1 MQLKRGQLVK
11 NTGTKTLRLAIVTRI
26 WQSKPTFSPQV
37 EVLWMYYPARPE
49 MVGTTT
55 QIDSRRFGTERVWT
69 LHSSGYVI
77 VQDET
82 GQPAAPLR

>member
-1 MQLKRGQLVK
+1 MELKRGQLVK
-11 NTGTKTLRLAIVTRI
+11 NTGAKTFRLAIVSRI

-37 EVLWMYYPARPE
+37 EVVWVYYPLRPD

-55 QIDSRRFGTERVWT
+55 QIDSRRFRCQRFPNA
-69 LHSSGYVI
+69 SGYEI

-82 GQPAAPLR
+82 GKPAAPLDR